1 MSLRRTVHI
10 TYEEG
15 IILENNGYELG
26 PLDGGDGESPR
37 YGQKLYRVG
46 NGASGEECQG
56 RAVSEKRSC
65 GAGDKE

>member
-26 PLDGGDGESPR
+26 PLDGGMVNLLDM
-37 YGQKLYRVG
+37 
-46 NGASGEECQG
+46 A
-56 RAVSEKRSC
+56 RSC
-65 GAGDKE
+65 IG

>member
-26 PLDGGDGESPR
+26 PLDHAYAYACCLLVADNPTHHSW
-37 YGQKLYRVG
+37 
-46 NGASGEECQG
+46 
-56 RAVSEKRSC
+56 
-65 GAGDKE
+65 